1 MIDMTS
7 YMTNINLHMM
17 NMNMDVNTKTN
28 VNVNIMSM
36 SMSILW
42 FWSID
47 IHIADEGTL
56 SIDFEIF
63 KSMKQ
68 LFTFK
73 IEYLGNAAT
82 LLL

>member
-1 MIDMTS
+1 
-7 YMTNINLHMM
+7 
-17 NMNMDVNTKTN
+17 
-28 VNVNIMSM
+28 
-36 SMSILW
+36 MSILW
-42 FWSID
+42 FWGID
-47 IHIADEGTL
+47 IHKADEATL

-73 IEYLGNAAT
+73 IEYFGNEAT